1 LSPIPVLAERRT
13 FGLAKDVAKGQLS
26 ASVAAAATSL
36 PLTSIVGTFV
46 GTGFVTVYDG
56 SLTETKAVTAF
67 AGGTLTVAA
76 LTNPHSSG
84 CLVTISAAAD
94 APTNYIPVATFTP
107 ADNIAYLAD
116 TNYRGSAVV
125 RYGHVPGP
133 VDGTYGSSGNVYAD
147 TIGYLF
153 GNILGDVVTTGA
165 SAPFTHVIAPLN
177 SGNGQPRSFTLTDSD
192 PVQARAYPGMMC
204 TDLSISID
212 AHQLLTWTGTFI
224 GFPSGI
230 VGQPAPSFSA
240 NGAIA
245 GFLGQTTIAGTFT
258 PTLQS
263 ATIDFKR
270 SGVADQTVDGNGQ
283 PYAIFV
289 GPVDVTGKMVF
300 IYEDESQLLNYLN
313 GVFPSLDFNYLR
325 GTGAGIEQVKIH
337 MSHVTYTVGAK
348 SMSGDQM
355 MIDITFEADANS
367 TDVGAS
373 GGLSPAKVT
382 LQNQLPAGSYQ

>member
-1 LSPIPVLAERRT
+1 
-13 FGLAKDVAKGQLS
+13 
-26 ASVAAAATSL
+26 
-36 PLTSIVGTFV
+36 
-46 GTGFVTVYDG
+46 
-56 SLTETKAVTAF
+56 
-67 AGGTLTVAA
+67 
-76 LTNPHSSG
+76 
-84 CLVTISAAAD
+84 
-94 APTNYIPVATFTP
+94 
-107 ADNIAYLAD
+107 
-116 TNYRGSAVV
+116 
-125 RYGHVPGP
+125 
-133 VDGTYGSSGNVYAD
+133 
-147 TIGYLF
+147 
-153 GNILGDVVTTGA
+153 
-165 SAPFTHVIAPLN
+165 
-177 SGNGQPRSFTLTDSD
+177 
-192 PVQARAYPGMMC
+192 MC

-230 VGQPAPSFSA
+230 VGQPTPSFSS

-325 GTGAGIEQVKIH
+325 GTGAAIEQVKIH
-337 MSHVTYTVGAK
+337 MSHVTYTVGTK

-355 MIDITFEADANS
+355 MVDITFEADANS

-373 GGLSPAKVT
+373 GGLSPVKVT
-382 LQNQLPAGSYQ
+382 LQNQLPAASYQ